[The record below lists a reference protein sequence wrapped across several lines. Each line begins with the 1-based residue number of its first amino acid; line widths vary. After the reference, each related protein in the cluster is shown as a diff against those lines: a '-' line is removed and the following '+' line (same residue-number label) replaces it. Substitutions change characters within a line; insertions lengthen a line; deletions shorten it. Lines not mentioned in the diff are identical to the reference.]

1 MVIIKNN
8 YYLYIENTQS
18 IDFDKYK
25 KNSKISFI
33 YRNTSNRNNLL
44 KLKRFKKKCSS
55 KNFKLYIA
63 NDLNLAI
70 KCHADG
76 LYLSSYNKKR
86 FFIKKIDLIGSA
98 HNHKEI
104 NEKQKQGCKTI
115 ILSRLFTTNYKNKKN
130 FLGNIR
136 FNLIIKKYKTKIIA
150 LGGINNFNL
159 LKLNLVF
166 SDGLALLSAVK
177 KKPVIA
183 NRLF

>member
-8 YYLYIENTQS
+8 YYLYIENIQS
-18 IDFDKYK
+18 INLNKYL
-25 KNSKISFI
+25 KNNKISFI
-33 YRNTSNRNNLL
+33 YRGNNARENLL
-44 KLKRFKKKCSS
+44 NLIKFKKKCSI

-63 NDLNLAI
+63 NDLDLAI
-70 KCHADG
+70 KCDADG

-86 FFIKKIDLIGSA
+86 YFTKKIDLIGSA

-104 NEKQKQGCKTI
+104 NEKQKQGCKKI
-115 ILSRLFTTNYKNKKN
+115 ILSRLFKTTYKNKRS
-130 FLGNIR
+130 FLGNTK

-150 LGGINNFNL
+150 LGGINSSNL